1 MAYSGA
7 WLIKTSQQAPTSA
20 IGNVPDPAHHE
31 ADQSG
36 PANPYWQAQTITDSM
51 PAEVLAQD
59 NWAVD
64 RAPGGPTQ
72 VGGSVGG
79 GMSDPTQAPR
89 PWQRGSWRHQLDP
102 GTVLARQWVATTRRD
117 GQISTLLEPQDGGA
131 TVDSMGTLELQRHDQ
146 LPRRI
151 GKRQRRSFNGPWE
164 THNWDDARNPHL
176 PTTPRRRRT
185 RRRSPTARTRR
196 PHRGCTTPTTS
207 TSWPPRC
214 ARSPPTGRSPTPRSA
229 RCRRRVTTPG
239 GCDGRTR
246 RRHQASGGG

>member
-176 PTTPRRRRT
+176 PNYAQTAKDAPPVANGPYASPSPRLYNPNNVNFVAPQVRQVPPNWSESYAQVGSV
-185 RRRSPTARTRR
+185 SPS
-196 PHRGCTTPTTS
+196 GDY
-207 TSWPPRC
+207 SW
-214 ARSPPTGRSPTPRSA
+214 GM
-229 RCRRRVTTPG
+229 
-239 GCDGRTR
+239 
-246 RRHQASGGG
+246 